1 MRSAVRDTD
10 CTDVD
15 PGPMTNWRN
24 SESELQT
31 DLPVKGLFF
40 SEEAENVTFRPPVA
54 SKQTKQ
60 ILNLKISK
68 WLKIALK

>member
-1 MRSAVRDTD
+1 MLHRAYAASSSSGLNPTSAGQGAEGRN
-10 CTDVD
+10 
-15 PGPMTNWRN
+15 PG
-24 SESELQT
+24 T

-60 ILNLKISK
+60 ILNFKNLKK
-68 WLKIALK
+68 MA